1 MKNRRYFALF
11 ILLALSFAA
20 HAQPEMADSM
30 RESGKIYV
38 VVSVLVVIFALLF
51 AYVIMIDR
59 KLRKLESEVT
69 KK

>member
-11 ILLALSFAA
+11 ILMALSFSA

-30 RESGKIYV
+30 RENGKIYV